1 MPFEPDKRGGRD
13 GCCGELKPFGAASG
27 RWNAVQAS
35 VELMRDDIQFSKTAG
50 NRSSRRRPGLPAERE
65 SRCGFTLVE
74 LLVVMGIILLL
85 VGLLLPGLG
94 RAKQRALSVSCLNNL
109 KQLQICW
116 HAYAHDNN
124 DVLTPNNF
132 VYSVIVG
139 GTNEAQLH
147 EDDMTWCRSIA
158 PLDGYPIN
166 DETSLLFRYNRNA
179 EIYHCPADRSTVRDQ
194 PSKLRNRSYNMS
206 NSVNCR
212 ADDHFRKYGEIRV
225 PTQLFV
231 FIDTHEDTI
240 WDATFGVLPLG
251 SWWQDYWLDVPAD
264 RHQQGANLT
273 FADGHAE
280 HWHWRASK
288 KGLRIGGRAAGPEDL
303 ADLRRLQ
310 QHIKG
315 AGGN

>member
-1 MPFEPDKRGGRD
+1 MKRLPTPQTSGRARSSRGRD
-13 GCCGELKPFGAASG
+13 GPGAGQQRASG
-27 RWNAVQAS
+27 RSPAS
-35 VELMRDDIQFSKTAG
+35 ARGGA
-50 NRSSRRRPGLPAERE
+50 
-65 SRCGFTLVE
+65 FTLVE
-74 LLVVMGIILLL
+74 LLVVIAIIAVLAA
-85 VGLLLPGLG
+85 LLLPALN
-94 RAKQRALSVSCLNNL
+94 RAKQRALTISCLNNL
-109 KQLQICW
+109 KQLQLCW

-132 VYSVIVG
+132 VYSVIIG

-166 DETSLLFRYNRNA
+166 DDTSLLFRYNRNA

-194 PSKLRNRSYNMS
+194 PTKLRNRSYNMS

-212 ADDHFRKYGEIRV
+212 ADDHFRKYGDIRV

-280 HWHWRASK
+280 HWRWRAPK
-288 KGLRIGGRAAGPEDL
+288 RGLRIGGPAAGPDDL
-303 ADLRRLQ
+303 ADLRRIQ